1 MQKYGFRKAEVFAI
15 LFAILAIGVLP
26 ALSGAMIPP
35 GHPCV
40 NQSGGCPNICYFYPQ
55 LCNNTTSVGNSTNSS
70 TTTTIGSTS
79 GGGGGGGGSYNGGGS
94 FTPSGPTLTQSGS
107 CVTASD
113 FTAGEEFGFLAGG
126 PTFIISNDYI
136 GKNYANLSVNNVG
149 YTLVQQINIVTNGT
163 TLTLKLLSI
172 KSGFNPSIS
181 MSACYAKQVIPTT
194 TVTSVPTTT
203 VPANTTAPIITSTAQ
218 QSQTQPLSLPATTPV
233 VGGLALAGVG
243 ATRLRRRLVRGRK
256 EHMAMEPGLVRTI
269 EELGVMDTALFIGM
283 ALAFINGY
291 VLLAAIIA
299 FAFGITLTYLLD
311 HLRSRNAIMETIY
324 ERKEGLR
331 RYIEEFGIIEVLIF
345 LIAAL
350 LLLKGYYL
358 YGVFFA
364 FIFGILFTFFVDR
377 IREVSAVIRK
387 EIEVQDAINLP
398 VLEPPTPPAAEKPK
412 KKGGKKEKRAKKE
425 EREEGSVAGENE
437 DN

>member
-1 MQKYGFRKAEVFAI
+1 
-15 LFAILAIGVLP
+15 
-26 ALSGAMIPP
+26 
-35 GHPCV
+35 
-40 NQSGGCPNICYFYPQ
+40 
-55 LCNNTTSVGNSTNSS
+55 
-70 TTTTIGSTS
+70 
-79 GGGGGGGGSYNGGGS
+79 
-94 FTPSGPTLTQSGS
+94 
-107 CVTASD
+107 
-113 FTAGEEFGFLAGG
+113 
-126 PTFIISNDYI
+126 
-136 GKNYANLSVNNVG
+136 
-149 YTLVQQINIVTNGT
+149 
-163 TLTLKLLSI
+163 
-172 KSGFNPSIS
+172 